1 MQSSISAKPRAKF
14 EIQDKSV
21 LILRSEHPFGT
32 SLAELGTELW
42 HVMCQGITASHSV
55 CEQCISLGF
64 LGSWITQEAQTL
76 TSITYIFKLMFFY
89 SFLTPGTQWVR
100 DLILWHHKDFQA
112 RSRVCQGIY
121 YSARANMLMSLWQ
134 NPGLISRQQEFKRI
148 PKETLSSNREINFLP
163 AGFATTDP
171 LKSCAQRAWSEIQCE
186 IIINHLIVIIQA
198 EK

>member
-1 MQSSISAKPRAKF
+1 MQLLPTTSLVIPGENLCCYPSRWVGKPKHQRKTCVAQVQSSISAKPRAKF

-121 YSARANMLMSLWQ
+121 YSARANMLMSL
-134 NPGLISRQQEFKRI
+134 
-148 PKETLSSNREINFLP
+148 
-163 AGFATTDP
+163 
-171 LKSCAQRAWSEIQCE
+171 
-186 IIINHLIVIIQA
+186 
-198 EK
+198 